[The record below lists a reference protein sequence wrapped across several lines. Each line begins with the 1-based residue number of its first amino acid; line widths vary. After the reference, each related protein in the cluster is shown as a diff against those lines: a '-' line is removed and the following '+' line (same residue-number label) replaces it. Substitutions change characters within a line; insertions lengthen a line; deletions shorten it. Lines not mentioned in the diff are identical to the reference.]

1 MCASLYI
8 DRLVSRFRFILLTLT
23 LAIAA
28 LNPMQDAS
36 AQSDLAAMNQQVIRL
51 YQSGQKT
58 EAIALAEK
66 TVAIARQRLGADN
79 KVTGI
84 LLSQLGN
91 LYRDTGRFADAENAL
106 KTAVA
111 ILERTGSG
119 PNFELAQALNNLGG
133 VYLNQDMFSDAEKLF
148 QRSLALYD
156 RLPPGKQRNIMRG
169 NGINNLAVLY
179 GTEAN
184 AKAENGQ
191 TEGADQAYD
200 KMIAMLNEVIPLWSK
215 EFGPTHQ
222 NISVLLQNRG
232 EAYAKKNQTDRA
244 EADLRQALALRLKY
258 LPAKHPVIATTQNS
272 LANVLVAEKKF
283 PEAEQLL
290 LSALAIRTEA
300 LGPNHPSVARNLIAL
315 SQLYAASGNTSAAV
329 EYSRK
334 AIAAV
339 TNHAATETLAVR
351 QQQGAGGLV
360 EQRSS
365 YFIQHVSNLAAAKG
379 ADPAPQL
386 GSEALVAAQ
395 WAVQS
400 STAAAVQQLGIRLA
414 AGGDAIARLV
424 RESQDTSALWR
435 DRDKALVSEVSKPA
449 GQQNRSGIAALRQQ
463 IAQLEDKQKT
473 LQARIETQFPD
484 YSALS
489 NPKPLDAVEVQKLLG
504 PDEALTLFLS
514 GDKESYVFAL
524 THDAFEWHVI
534 PLSRKALDEKVA
546 SFRHGLDVDELSDS
560 IAAGK
565 PVYFNL
571 DLAYELYSSLL
582 GPVEA
587 IIKDKR
593 YLAVVPSGALTS
605 LPFHLLVTEK
615 PAAPPADSKSMPAYR
630 DAAWLLRRQAV
641 TVLPSVASLKA
652 LRSSARADHGAKP
665 FIGFGD
671 PLFQNNAPAGK
682 QRGVAKTRA
691 YNEYWTSRGIDRG
704 TLGEALQRLPETA
717 DEIKNIAAK
726 LGASPDDIYL
736 GKAASE
742 TTVKNA
748 LLSNYRVV
756 YFAPHGL
763 VAGQVKGIGE
773 PALVLSLPAN
783 PTDADDGLLTSSE
796 VAQLKLNADWV
807 VLSACNT
814 MAGETPG
821 AEALSGLARA
831 FFYAGSR
838 ALLVSH
844 WAVASEAATRLTIS
858 TFDVL
863 TKDPTI
869 GRAEALR
876 RAMLAY
882 LSDPSD
888 DNNANP
894 AYWGPFSV
902 IGEGTA
908 K

>member
-1 MCASLYI
+1 LG
-8 DRLVSRFRFILLTLT
+8 SRFRLILLALT
-23 LAIAA
+23 IAIAA
-28 LNPMQDAS
+28 LITMQDAS
-36 AQSDLAAMNQQVIRL
+36 AQNDLAVMNQQVIRL

-66 TVAIARQRLGADN
+66 TVAMARQRLGADN

-106 KTAVA
+106 KTAVT
-111 ILERTGSG
+111 ILDRAGSG

-156 RLPPGKQRNIMRG
+156 RLPPGKQHNIWRG

-179 GTEAN
+179 GAEAN
-184 AKAENGQ
+184 AKAESGQ
-191 TEGADQAYD
+191 TEQANAAYD
-200 KMIAMLNEVIPLWSK
+200 KMIAMINDVIPLWSK
-215 EFGPTHQ
+215 EFGPTNQ

-232 EAYAKKNQTDRA
+232 EAYAKKNQPDRA
-244 EADLRQALALRLKY
+244 EADLRQALALRLQY
-258 LPAKHPVIATTQNS
+258 LPPKHPVIATTQNS
-272 LANVLVAEKKF
+272 LANVLAAESKF
-283 PEAEQLL
+283 AEAEQLL
-290 LSALAIRTEA
+290 LSALAIRTET

-315 SQLYAASGNTSAAV
+315 SQLYAASGNSSAAV

-334 AIAAV
+334 AITAV
-339 TNHAATETLAVR
+339 INHAATETLAVR

-360 EQRSS
+360 EQRAS
-365 YFIQHVSNLAAAKG
+365 YFIQHVANLAAAKG

-414 AGGDAIARLV
+414 AGGDAIAALV

-435 DRDKALVSEVSKPA
+435 DRDKALIAEVSKPDS
-449 GQQNRSGIAALRQQ
+449 QQNRSSISALRQQ

-473 LQARIETQFPD
+473 LQARIEAEFPD

-489 NPKPLDAVEVQKLLG
+489 NPKPLDAAEVRKLLG
-504 PDEALTLFLS
+504 PDEALTLFLT
-514 GDKESYVFAL
+514 GDKESYVFAV
-524 THDAFEWHVI
+524 TRDAFEWHVI
-534 PLSRKALDEKVA
+534 SLSRKELNEKVA
-546 SFRHGLDVDELSDS
+546 SFRRGLDVDELNDS

-571 DLAYELYSSLL
+571 DTAFDLYSSLL
-582 GPVEA
+582 RPVEA
-587 IIKDKR
+587 TIKDKH

-615 PAAPPADSKSMPAYR
+615 PAAPPEDSNTMPAYR

-641 TVLPSVASLKA
+641 TILPSVASLKA
-652 LRSSARADHGAKP
+652 LRSGARADHGAKP

-682 QRGVAKTRA
+682 QRGVAKTLAKTRA
-691 YNEYWTSRGIDRG
+691 YTEYWSTRGIDRG
-704 TLGEALQRLPETA
+704 MLAAALQRLPETA

-726 LGASPDDIYL
+726 LGASADDIYL

-742 TTVKNA
+742 TAVKNA
-748 LLSNYRVV
+748 PLSNYRVV
-756 YFAPHGL
+756 YFATHGL

-773 PALVLSLPAN
+773 PALALSLPAN

-796 VAQLKLNADWV
+796 VAELKLNADWV

-844 WAVASEAATRLTIS
+844 WAVASDAATRLTIS
-858 TFDVL
+858 TFDFL

-882 LSDPSD
+882 LSDTSD

-902 IGEGTA
+902 IGEGAA